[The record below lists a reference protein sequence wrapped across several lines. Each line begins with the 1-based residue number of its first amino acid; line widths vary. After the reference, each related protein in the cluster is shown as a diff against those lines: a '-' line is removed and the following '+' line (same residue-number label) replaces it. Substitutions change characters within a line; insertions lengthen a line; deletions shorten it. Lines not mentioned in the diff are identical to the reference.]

1 MTVSF
6 QLFSGPAELKPI
18 GAHAPILSTAPNIC
32 TVLLVSG
39 EFSTEMYPAFHSE
52 PRRSPRSAVRAVTI
66 YV

>member
-32 TVLLVSG
+32 TVLVHMKA
-39 EFSTEMYPAFHSE
+39 EFLQPYRLLTRFENLFYYFIGSF
-52 PRRSPRSAVRAVTI
+52 
-66 YV
+66 